1 MSRQNVEVGAKG
13 NWRDEWHDLPI
24 DVEFYKEMTALRDQA
39 IAEGMK
45 LMTIEEI
52 RDYVRECR
60 GGSICNH
67 RKGDKTNV

>member
-1 MSRQNVEVGAKG
+1 
-13 NWRDEWHDLPI
+13 
-24 DVEFYKEMTALRDQA
+24 VEFYKEMTALRDQA